1 MFYYQKAYAGKIYR
15 NVYASNVDISGKTP
29 AEAEQM
35 LADYQNKL
43 LSQEATF
50 KNDDKE
56 SKATLSE
63 TGISLD
69 TQKMIDESYN
79 IGRSETFLKNLIS
92 SSETT
97 ISKKY
102 VSPYFKINQAKF
114 ENFTTIVSSQLNFDS
129 VNASL
134 AIVNGQVVV
143 NPEKDGKTI
152 NADYLQA
159 QIKDILVSDPETI
172 GQIKP
177 KTQTVKASVASGN
190 FDLAKKDAENILGR
204 QLTLKYNDKVF
215 QPNRNDVGAWI
226 SFLDNNGQTY
236 LSLDDSK
243 IKIYLSGIAKNIEV
257 AEVDRKINAP
267 DNAVIQEGT
276 EGKTLN
282 YDKAI
287 KDIKTNL
294 TASNSQEIALETITV
309 PIKDLKI
316 FPDEGLVLGRFDG
329 KYIDVNLTEQKLCR
343 IESTQLID
351 CYPISSG
358 KAAMPT
364 PTGTFSIT
372 AKDPRE
378 YSYEYKMWMP
388 WWEQFNGDYGIHELP
403 ETATWKEVPDHL
415 GTPVSHGCVR
425 LGVGPA
431 QTVYDWTDI
440 GTPVYIHK

>member
-1 MFYYQKAYAGKIYR
+1 M
-15 NVYASNVDISGKTP
+15 
-29 AEAEQM
+29 
-35 LADYQNKL
+35 
-43 LSQEATF
+43 
-50 KNDDKE
+50 
-56 SKATLSE
+56 
-63 TGISLD
+63 
-69 TQKMIDESYN
+69 
-79 IGRSETFLKNLIS
+79 
-92 SSETT
+92 
-97 ISKKY
+97 
-102 VSPYFKINQAKF
+102 
-114 ENFTTIVSSQLNFDS
+114 
-129 VNASL
+129 
-134 AIVNGQVVV
+134 
-143 NPEKDGKTI
+143 
-152 NADYLQA
+152 
-159 QIKDILVSDPETI
+159 
-172 GQIKP
+172 
-177 KTQTVKASVASGN
+177 
-190 FDLAKKDAENILGR
+190 
-204 QLTLKYNDKVF
+204 
-215 QPNRNDVGAWI
+215 
-226 SFLDNNGQTY
+226 
-236 LSLDDSK
+236 
-243 IKIYLSGIAKNIEV
+243 
-257 AEVDRKINAP
+257 DRKINAP

-425 LGVGPA
+425 LGVGPT